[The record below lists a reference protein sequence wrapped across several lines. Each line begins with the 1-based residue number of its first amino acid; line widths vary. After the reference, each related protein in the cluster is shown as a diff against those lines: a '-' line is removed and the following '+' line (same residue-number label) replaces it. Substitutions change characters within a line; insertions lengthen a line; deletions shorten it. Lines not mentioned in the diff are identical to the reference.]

1 MTLEPGLQDLENTF
15 LCFTAP
21 SWRHLVRAAVRNYFT
36 RGLAH
41 ILPWM
46 KSQSVRSPGCALQG
60 EADSVRAPWA

>member
-1 MTLEPGLQDLENTF
+1 MTLGSGLQDRENTF

-41 ILPWM
+41 VLPWM
-46 KSQSVRSPGCALQG
+46 KSQSVRSSGRALQG
-60 EADSVRAPWA
+60 EAGSARAP